1 MIIAPSL
8 LSMDFTQTLSQ
19 LNEIKQSHATW
30 LHFDVMDGHFVPNL
44 SFGPDICKQIRLNSD
59 LFMDVHIMVSN
70 PNYFSDVFMNV
81 GADLITF
88 HLEACANEQE
98 VIQIIDKIH
107 AKNVK
112 VGLSIKPDT
121 NIESLFP
128 YLDKIDLVL
137 IMSVNP
143 GYGGQSFM
151 MSALDK
157 IRTLKKI
164 IVRENYQVL
173 IEVDGGI
180 NDETAKLVLEAGAD
194 VLVAGSY
201 IFKHNITE
209 KIEKLWNLK

>member
-209 KIEKLWNLK
+209 TIEKLWNLK